1 MREFYEET
9 VIFYCVHFHNFRLT
23 HSASAW
29 YAFVVYRTQRTQ
41 YTRATTSTRPK
52 WIQSQLEW
60 MRLVSGWKKNV
71 RSNVENGRRR
81 KKRRQNNNLCAM
93 LSFYDT
99 RERSSPRL
107 MAQQICHVPFIIIMR
122 CDIPV
127 ERKRHTDYTRRS
139 PNMVLFCFLFF
150 LLSIFSFFIFLNGVF
165 RLLWKRYVQ
174 ARPNTSCREW
184 TRMCWLNELF
194 NFVLF
199 RFIRHSCITL
209 RLKALWDMT
218 HDTHAHLTGSKRTM
232 RLECC
237 PSFAMNSL
245 FALPKTK
252 RPFKTA
258 LQWVTLV
265 AEVWAKKT

>member
-1 MREFYEET
+1 MKKLLFFIAFIFIIFVWRT
-9 VIFYCVHFHNFRLT
+9 VRVHGMHSSCIARNVHST
-23 HSASAW
+23 HELRRQH
-29 YAFVVYRTQRTQ
+29 V
-41 YTRATTSTRPK
+41 
-52 WIQSQLEW
+52 LNE
-60 MRLVSGWKKNV
+60 
-71 RSNVENGRRR
+71 SNLNWNECDLWVAGRKMYGRMSKMGRRR

-93 LSFYDT
+93 LSFEDT

-139 PNMVLFCFLFF
+139 PNMVLCCFLFF
-150 LLSIFSFFIFLNGVF
+150 LLSIFSFFIFLNGVC

-245 FALPKTK
+245 FVLPKTK